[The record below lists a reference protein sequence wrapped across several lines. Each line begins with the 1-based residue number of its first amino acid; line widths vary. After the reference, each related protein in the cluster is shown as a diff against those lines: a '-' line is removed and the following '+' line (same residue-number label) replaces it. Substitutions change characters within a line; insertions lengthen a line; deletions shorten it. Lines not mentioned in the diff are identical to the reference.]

1 MINRNPR
8 DLWAG
13 GLYLAL
19 GMALLWFGRGL
30 AVGTSARMGPGYL
43 PAVLGC
49 LLVLLGGVSVVRS
62 FVRSGEAIG
71 AIAWKPMALVLGA
84 IALFGMLL
92 ERAGLIIALIALI
105 GVSALASRHTR
116 LDATSVAA
124 MIGIVAFCA
133 LVFVK
138 GLGVPMP
145 LIGTWLGG

>member
-13 GLYLAL
+13 VLYLAL